1 MIALSLYTCCF
12 FYSEHWS
19 TLEGRVF
26 VEDGSGCTIPWDR
39 GYPEGAYYLAE
50 AAQTQR
56 YTRVQEVQVVK

>member
-1 MIALSLYTCCF
+1 
-12 FYSEHWS
+12 
-19 TLEGRVF
+19 VF